1 MNYEPTDKHKELASS
16 FAEFCRKEILPG
28 AARLDEADP
37 AETAGLMRENLAKLG
52 RAGYFRQL
60 LADDMIGRCVAG
72 EELAKNCGATFL
84 SAMSSGTSFGAPVSI
99 FGSDAQRE
107 KYLPALAAGSLI
119 GCLAYTEEAAGSDL
133 GGIGTRATR
142 RGDGW
147 VLDGSKD
154 LVTNAPL
161 ADAFLVL
168 AWTDQTGGLERSL
181 TFFLLDRDTEGL
193 TIGPTLSTMGLRGAP
208 TAGINM
214 AGAFVSAGAVLGGE
228 TGRGHSQLMKT
239 MEHIRLAISLL
250 SLGLGVAS
258 MEESTR
264 HAKAR
269 TAFGKP
275 IGLFEGVGAKLAI
288 MFTLNDLSRMMAWK
302 TAWAMDQADQEASV
316 LSSCAKIFAS
326 ESAREIAHLA
336 MQVQGGHGYL
346 KGRPSER
353 IYRDARFAEL
363 AFGTSELLRGAIAKD
378 TLDRFREG

>member
-1 MNYEPTDKHKELASS
+1 MDYELADKHRELASS
-16 FAEFCRKEILPG
+16 FGDFCRNEILPG

-37 AETAGLMRENLAKLG
+37 GETAGLMRENLAKLG
-52 RAGYFRQL
+52 RAGYFRHL

-107 KYLPALAAGSLI
+107 RYLPALALGNLA
-119 GCLAYTEEAAGSDL
+119 GCLAYSEEAAGSDL
-133 GGIGTRATR
+133 SGIGTRATR

-147 VLDGSKD
+147 VLDGGKD

-168 AWTDQTGGLERSL
+168 AWTDQTGGLERGL
-181 TFFLLDRDTEGL
+181 TFFLLDRDTDGL
-193 TIGPTLSTMGLRGAP
+193 TIGPALSTMGLRGAP
-208 TAGINM
+208 TAGINLADCRVF
-214 AGAFVSAGAVLGGE
+214 AGAILGGE
-228 TGRGHSQLMKT
+228 TGRGYGQLMKT
-239 MEHIRLAISLL
+239 LEHIRLAISIL

-269 TAFGKP
+269 RAFGKP

-288 MFTLNDLSRMMAWK
+288 MFTLNDLCRMMAWK
-302 TAWAMDQADQEASV
+302 TAWTMEQGNQEATI

-363 AFGTSELLRGAIAKD
+363 AFGASELLRGAIAKD
-378 TLDRFREG
+378 TLDRFKEG

>member
-1 MNYEPTDKHKELASS
+1 MDYELTDKHKELTLS
-16 FAEFCRKEILPG
+16 FGEFCRREILPE

-37 AETAGLMRENLAKLG
+37 GETAGLMRENLAKLG
-52 RAGYFRQL
+52 RAGYFRHL

-107 KYLPALAAGSLI
+107 RYLPALALGNLA
-119 GCLAYTEEAAGSDL
+119 GCLAYSEESAGSDL
-133 GGIGTRATR
+133 SGIGTRATR

-147 VLDGSKD
+147 VLDGGKD

-168 AWTDQTGGLERSL
+168 AWTDQTGGLERGL

-193 TIGPTLSTMGLRGAP
+193 TISPALSTMGLRGAP
-208 TAGINM
+208 TAGINLAGCCVF
-214 AGAFVSAGAVLGGE
+214 AGAILGTE
-228 TGRGHSQLMKT
+228 AGRGYGQLMKT
-239 MEHIRLAISLL
+239 LEHIRLAVSIL

-275 IGLFEGVGAKLAI
+275 IGLFEGVGAKLAV
-288 MFTLNDLSRMMAWK
+288 MFTLNDLCRMMAWK
-302 TAWAMDQADQEASV
+302 TAWTMEQGNQEAPV
-316 LSSCAKIFAS
+316 LSSCTKIFAS

-353 IYRDARFAEL
+353 LYRDARFAEL

-378 TLDRFREG
+378 TLDLFRKA